1 MRNIQWLFMAMM
13 SLYMCAFIRSD
24 NIWDEGDQIDASDEP
39 VENSEDSKETIKLSE
54 EQIKVMQQ
62 AFQHIF
68 PTLTDECKEEIKESS
83 GDMDKVSTEC
93 KEDINEK
100 VKARIEAKAAREAR
114 KQAQT
119 EKKQSKK
126 RTKRKKK
133 SSKTNK
139 AKKPD
144 GMRELMIIG
153 YFFAAVFV
161 VVTGYMLFVNQKL
174 KAAGKYFPENAA
186 KQE

>member
-1 MRNIQWLFMAMM
+1 MGIA
-13 SLYMCAFIRSD
+13 A
-24 NIWDEGDQIDASDEP
+24 
-39 VENSEDSKETIKLSE
+39 
-54 EQIKVMQQ
+54 
-62 AFQHIF
+62 
-68 PTLTDECKEEIKESS
+68 
-83 GDMDKVSTEC
+83 
-93 KEDINEK
+93 
-100 VKARIEAKAAREAR
+100 AKAAREAR

-174 KAAGKYFPENAA
+174 KAAGKYFPENAT